1 MYCYT
6 CIFLYCD
13 NEKKNTTTVGT
24 ITLKDTNF
32 VEHVPKQ
39 MKYYLK
45 PFLKFDL

>member
-1 MYCYT
+1 M
-6 CIFLYCD
+6 
-13 NEKKNTTTVGT
+13 KKKYTTTVGT
-24 ITLKDTNF
+24 ITLKDTIF